1 MKLQLPMHELAQNPF
16 KTALSFG
23 SEATNWVP
31 NAGKVLFKPVLSSL
45 PSVTWCSVTREHE
58 DKVLPR
64 QAMTPA
70 GEILPFLIFR

>member
-1 MKLQLPMHELAQNPF
+1 MHGLAQNPF

-45 PSVTWCSVTREHE
+45 PSMIWCSVTREHE
-58 DKVLPR
+58 DKGLPR
-64 QAMTPA
+64 QAMAPA
-70 GEILPFLIFR
+70 GEIFPFLILFR